1 MTQITR
7 RDFLK
12 LTSLT
17 AAASA
22 LTACEAP
29 FGGAPNQP
37 PSVSPTAPP
46 ATYAPAEPILPVPPE
61 NLPDL
66 SIIALNRLAFGPRPG
81 DLEAFQSLGATDE
94 ERLAAYVEGQLYP
107 ESIDDS
113 EWEARLASLG
123 FETLHK
129 SLEDLFREHIVENP
143 YDDNDDRHWQWF
155 VLPADET
162 AEVTFLKAIY
172 SRRQLQE
179 LLADFWHNHFNVY
192 GWHEDATP
200 LFASYDRDV
209 IRAHLFGNFRQF
221 LEAVAGHPSMLYY
234 LDNRSNSDA
243 GPNENFARE
252 LFELH
257 TLGAESYLGVRDQA
271 SVEKDAS
278 GVAVGYVDNDVYEAA
293 RCFTG
298 WRVDDDTGEWEDDV
312 GMSGRFLYYK
322 PWHDRFNKLI
332 LGQYLPADQED
343 MQDARDVLDLLA
355 AHPGTARHIARKLVR
370 RFVSD
375 DAPESLVQAA
385 ADAFLAHKDSP
396 DQLRQVYRVILL
408 SPEFRQTWGGKI
420 KRPFEFAAAMFRAL
434 NADFARVPGGIRW
447 TYYMMGQGLF
457 EHHPPDGYPDA
468 ATAWA
473 NSMAMLYGWNLTVGV
488 VDNWWNDDEEGR
500 RAVVDLRAQTPPA
513 LRTASSL
520 TDFWIARLLGRA
532 LPEDSR
538 QAIIKVMAGDYS
550 LDDELSDDDINW
562 RLSSTVALV
571 LMTPEFRMR

>member
-1 MTQITR
+1 MTHISR
-7 RDFLK
+7 RDFIK
-12 LTSLT
+12 LTGLT

-22 LTACEAP
+22 LAACAP
-29 FGGAPNQP
+29 DQP
-37 PSVSPTAPP
+37 PSVLPTAPQ

-94 ERLAAYVEGQLYP
+94 ERLAAYVEQQLNP
-107 ESIDDS
+107 DSIDDS

-179 LLADFWHNHFNVY
+179 MLADFWHNHFNVY

-221 LEAVAGHPSMLYY
+221 LEAVASHPSMLYY

-257 TLGAESYLGVRDQA
+257 TLGAGSYLGVRDQA

-343 MQDARDVLDLLA
+343 MKDAHDVLDLLA

-396 DQLRQVYRVILL
+396 DQLRQVYRTIFL

-420 KRPFEFAAAMFRAL
+420 KRPFEFATAMFRAL

-447 TYYMMGQGLF
+447 TYTMMGQGLF
-457 EHHPPDGYPDA
+457 EHHPPDGYPDTA
-468 ATAWA
+468 AAWA

-500 RAVVDLRAQTPPA
+500 RAVIDLRAQTPGE
-513 LRTASSL
+513 LRTAASL
-520 TDFWIARLLGRA
+520 ADFWIARLLGRT

-538 QAIIKVMAGDYS
+538 QAIIKVMGGDYGP
-550 LDDELSDDDINW
+550 DDELSDDDINW
-562 RLSSTVALV
+562 RLSSTVALI

>member
-1 MTQITR
+1 
-7 RDFLK
+7 
-12 LTSLT
+12 
-17 AAASA
+17 
-22 LTACEAP
+22 
-29 FGGAPNQP
+29 
-37 PSVSPTAPP
+37 
-46 ATYAPAEPILPVPPE
+46 
-61 NLPDL
+61 
-66 SIIALNRLAFGPRPG
+66 
-81 DLEAFQSLGATDE
+81 
-94 ERLAAYVEGQLYP
+94 
-107 ESIDDS
+107 
-113 EWEARLASLG
+113 
-123 FETLHK
+123 
-129 SLEDLFREHIVENP
+129 
-143 YDDNDDRHWQWF
+143 
-155 VLPADET
+155 
-162 AEVTFLKAIY
+162 
-172 SRRQLQE
+172 
-179 LLADFWHNHFNVY
+179 
-192 GWHEDATP
+192 
-200 LFASYDRDV
+200 
-209 IRAHLFGNFRQF
+209 
-221 LEAVAGHPSMLYY
+221 MLYY

-257 TLGAESYLGVRDQA
+257 TLGAETYLGVRDQA
-271 SVEKDAS
+271 TVEKDAS

-312 GMSGRFLYYK
+312 GMSGRFLFYK

-434 NADFARVPGGIRW
+434 NADFARVPDGIRW

-457 EHHPPDGYPDA
+457 EHHPPDGYPDE

-488 VDNWWNDDEEGR
+488 VENWWNEDEEGR
-500 RAVVDLRAQTPPA
+500 RAVIDLRAQTPPEF
-513 LRTASSL
+513 RTATAL

-538 QAIIKVMAGDYS
+538 QAILKVMAGDYGP
-550 LDDELSDDDINW
+550 DEELSDDDINW
-562 RLSSTVALV
+562 RLSSTVALI

>member
-1 MTQITR
+1 MTQISR

-12 LTSLT
+12 LTGLT

-22 LTACEAP
+22 LAACAP
-29 FGGAPNQP
+29 DQP
-37 PSVSPTAPP
+37 PSVLPTAPQ

-81 DLEAFQSLGATDE
+81 DLEAFRSLGATDE
-94 ERLAAYVEGQLYP
+94 ERLAAYMEQQLYP

-113 EWEARLASLG
+113 EWEARLASLN

-221 LEAVAGHPSMLYY
+221 LEAVASHPSMLYY

-257 TLGAESYLGVRDQA
+257 TLGAETYLGVRDQA
-271 SVEKDAS
+271 TVEKDAN

-312 GMSGRFLYYK
+312 GMSGRFLFYK

-420 KRPFEFAAAMFRAL
+420 KRPFEFTAAMFRAL

-447 TYYMMGQGLF
+447 TYTMMGQGLF
-457 EHHPPDGYPDA
+457 EHHPPDGYPDEA
-468 ATAWA
+468 AAWA

-488 VDNWWNDDEEGR
+488 VDNWWNEDEEGR
-500 RAVVDLRAQTPPA
+500 RAVIDLRGQTPFE
-513 LRTASSL
+513 LRTAASL
-520 TDFWIARLLGRA
+520 ADFWIARLLGRA

-550 LDDELSDDDINW
+550 PDDELSDDDINW
-562 RLSSTVALV
+562 RLSSMAALI

>member
-1 MTQITR
+1 MTQISR
-7 RDFLK
+7 RDFIR
-12 LTSLT
+12 LTGLT

-22 LTACEAP
+22 LAACAP
-29 FGGAPNQP
+29 DQP
-37 PSVSPTAPP
+37 PSVSPAAPQ

-94 ERLAAYVEGQLYP
+94 ERLAAYVEQQLNP
-107 ESIDDS
+107 DSIDDS
-113 EWEARLASLG
+113 EWEARLASLD
-123 FETLHK
+123 FETLNK

-221 LEAVAGHPSMLYY
+221 LEAVASHPSMLYY

-271 SVEKDAS
+271 AVEKDAS

-434 NADFARVPGGIRW
+434 NADFARVPDGIRW
-447 TYYMMGQGLF
+447 TYTMMGQGLF
-457 EHHPPDGYPDA
+457 EHHPPDGYPDEA
-468 ATAWA
+468 AAWA

-488 VDNWWNDDEEGR
+488 VENWWNEDEEGR
-500 RAVVDLRAQTPPA
+500 RAVIDLRAQTPPES
-513 LRTASSL
+513 RTAASL

-538 QAIIKVMAGDYS
+538 QAIIKVMAGDYAP
-550 LDDELSDDDINW
+550 DAELSDDDINW
-562 RLSSTVALV
+562 RLSSAVALV